1 MSTATNED
9 VKQIDVPDGTLTYND
24 DSHSYNLDGVEIPS
38 SSDITGVLD
47 TSGPL
52 LGWLSKEMCSALRE
66 KLQPDTKYDSGEI
79 DDIIEYAR
87 KARWRSSGKAL
98 NIGSAAHAWFE
109 RHIKDKLSGGEGL
122 ADDLPDREPVLE
134 AVVEFLEWESE
145 EVNEWLRSEEI
156 VAIPANGFYV
166 GGTFDALADT
176 TEGLLVVDFKTSKS
190 IYDSHLLQGA
200 GYWKGVKYSYGQH
213 PDGFCILRTPKDE
226 ADVEPHIVTDDAEV
240 SKHADGFECAHGLY
254 RWRETNGI

>member
-1 MSTATNED
+1 
-9 VKQIDVPDGTLTYND
+9 VKQVEVPEGTLTYND
-24 DSHSYNLDGVEIPS
+24 DSHTYNLDGVEIPS

-47 TSGPL
+47 KSGPL
-52 LGWLSKEMCSALRE
+52 MGWAVKETAKSMRE
-66 KLQPDTKYDSGEI
+66 QFKPDTAYDQSEI
-79 DDIIEYAR
+79 EDMIQTAK
-87 KARWRSSGKAL
+87 KARWKSSDEAL

-109 RHIKDKLSGGEGL
+109 RHIKDKLDGGEGL

-134 AVVEFLEWESE
+134 AVVEFLEWEE
-145 EVNEWLRSEEI
+145 AEVNEWLRSEEI
-156 VAIPANGFYV
+156 VAIPANGNYI

-226 ADVEPHIVTDDAEV
+226 AEVEPHIVTEDAEV
-240 SKHADGFECAHGLY
+240 SKHANGFQYAHGLY